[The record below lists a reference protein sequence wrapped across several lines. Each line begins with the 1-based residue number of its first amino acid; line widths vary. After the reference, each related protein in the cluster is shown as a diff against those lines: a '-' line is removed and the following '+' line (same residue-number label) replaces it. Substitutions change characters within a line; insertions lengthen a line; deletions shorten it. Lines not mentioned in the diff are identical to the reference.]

1 MTPLP
6 KEPINLIIAGVGG
19 QGNIAASQIVAM
31 AALSQGLVP
40 TIGETYGVS
49 QRGGSVMSHVRIAEK
64 DPFGPLIP
72 KGHADLVL
80 GFEPLETVKVIKTF
94 ANAATRVIL
103 NPRPLPPIG
112 VLAGEDSYPPVD
124 SLVRFAGAVVADLR
138 IVNATEMAAEAGDI
152 RAMNIVMVG
161 ALAASQWLPFPP
173 ESYMDSIKRLFSG
186 KAREINQEAFM
197 RGLRY
202 GSGHTGQRSGA
213 SGSCS
218 GLL

>member
-1 MTPLP
+1 MTVLP
-6 KEPINLIIAGVGG
+6 KEPVNLIIAGVGG

-72 KGHADLVL
+72 RGHADLVL

-94 ANAATRVIL
+94 ANASTRVIL
-103 NPRPLPPIG
+103 NPRPLHPIG
-112 VLAGEDSYPPVD
+112 VLAGEDTYPPVET
-124 SLVRFAGAVVADLR
+124 LVRVARGVVADLW
-138 IVNATEMAAEAGDI
+138 IVNATEIAAGAGDI

-173 ESYMDSIKRLFSG
+173 DCYLESIKRLFSG
-186 KAREINQEAFM
+186 RAREINLEAFT

-202 GSGHTGQRSGA
+202 GSGPPEQRSDA
-213 SGSCS
+213 SGSS
-218 GLL
+218 TGLL